1 MIFRSGTEPTNE
13 VKRCLTLR
21 GASAGKFRI
30 PAANLRK
37 AASWFI
43 GEAVLFLIL
52 GISAILAPAVAEVA
66 VASLIG
72 WLLTLGGVAHLSIM
86 VSGVG
91 AARPI
96 WQLIHGIIYAIAG
109 IYFLIHPAIGNGM
122 LTLLLSTLFLVEGIL
137 EFIAYFRTRDEGG
150 AVWLLVNGLIT
161 LLLGGLISIHW
172 PSDSGLAIAILVGA
186 NLVVRGL
193 CRLMSSMAARKSAV
207 SLTG

>member
-1 MIFRSGTEPTNE
+1 M
-13 VKRCLTLR
+13 LR
-21 GASAGKFRI
+21 GASTGKFRI

-122 LTLLLSTLFLVEGIL
+122 LTLLLSALFLAEGVL
-137 EFIAYFRTRDEGG
+137 EFIAYFRTRDESGS
-150 AVWLLVNGLIT
+150 VWLLTNGLIT
-161 LLLGGLISIHW
+161 LMLGGLILIRW
-172 PSDSGLAIAILVGA
+172 PSNSGLAIAILVGA
-186 NLVVRGL
+186 NLFMTGFS
-193 CRLMSSMAARKSAV
+193 RLMLGIAERKSAV